1 MSKKPF
7 IADKV
12 RVRNS
17 EIAPGAIVIEVREAR
32 TAEPSMAILH
42 PDEAIRVITAL
53 SSALSP
59 SKRSAG

>member
-7 IADKV
+7 IADRV
-12 RVRNS
+12 RVSNS
-17 EIAPGAIVIEVREAR
+17 LVVPGAIVIEVREAR
-32 TAEPSMAILH
+32 TAAPSMAMLH
-42 PDEAIRVITAL
+42 PDEAIRIIAAL

>member
-32 TAEPSMAILH
+32 TAAP
-42 PDEAIRVITAL
+42 
-53 SSALSP
+53 
-59 SKRSAG
+59 

>member
-32 TAEPSMAILH
+32 TAAPSMAILH
-42 PDEAIRVITAL
+42 PDEAIRVIAAL
-53 SSALSP
+53 SSALLP
-59 SKRSAG
+59 SKRAAG